1 MTANPSIFD
10 VFNYIHDR
18 IDYVTFSCGKFGS
31 ATLTIDRYGDVY
43 IGGSKDVL
51 PSVSLG
57 PYTSATFGRIDMDVT
72 NMSAEKQQERIHD
85 FISGLGSDLHVVNL
99 VGTGVATNFSGQTAT
114 EAIVANGF
122 AYGGSGG
129 ASYQILHNSNPQG
142 NGIFDNGFLGALD
155 RIKSMEFS
163 DELITSNPMVQ
174 SIKDMA
180 SGLKGIIDYLG
191 FGHHGI
197 GEGSEAD
204 SEKAKEIAQ
213 NYERTGK
220 LPSQTGVSNA
230 GDIQIEQATGHEVM
244 KTIREYKQGLA
255 SEEKELNS
263 LVKAPALSPEQA
275 KEQAVTDFTK
285 GWQYNF
291 RTILG
296 PTNPAFIDA
305 TLNEQDIKYNYRFD
319 YNPNGVLWRVN
330 AAGIPHPD
338 DLDQY
343 FEQQRV
349 IESATNR
356 TISEMQAGSDLPVA

>member
-10 VFNYIHDR
+10 VFNYVHDR

-51 PSVSLG
+51 PSLSLG
-57 PYTSATFGRIDMDVT
+57 PYTSITFGRIDMDVT
-72 NMSAEKQQERIHD
+72 KMSADKQQEKIHE
-85 FISGLGSDLHVVNL
+85 FISGLGSDLHAVNL

-129 ASYQILHNSNPQG
+129 GAYQILHNSNPQG
-142 NGIFDNGFLGALD
+142 NGIFDSGFLGALD
-155 RIKSMEFS
+155 TIKSMEFS
-163 DELITSNPMVQ
+163 DELIISNPMVQ

-180 SGLKGIIDYLG
+180 SGLNGIIDYLG

-230 GDIQIEQATGHEVM
+230 GDI
-244 KTIREYKQGLA
+244 K
-255 SEEKELNS
+255 
-263 LVKAPALSPEQA
+263 
-275 KEQAVTDFTK
+275 KEQSATDFTK

-291 RTILG
+291 QIILG

-305 TLNEQDIKYNYRFD
+305 TLNEQDIKYNYSLE
-319 YNPNGVLWRVN
+319 YNPNDVLWRVS

-356 TISEMQAGSDLPVA
+356 TITEMQAGSDLPVA

>member
-1 MTANPSIFD
+1 MTVNPSIFG
-10 VFNYIHDR
+10 VFSYVHDR
-18 IDYVTFSCGKFGS
+18 IDYVTFSCGKFRS

-51 PSVSLG
+51 PSLSLG
-57 PYTSATFGRIDMDVT
+57 PYTSVTFGRIAMDFTDMVPV
-72 NMSAEKQQERIHD
+72 KQQNEIHN
-85 FISGLGSDLHVVNL
+85 FLSGLGSDLHVVNL

-114 EAIVANGF
+114 EAIIANGF
-122 AYGGSGG
+122 TYGGSGG

-142 NGIFDNGFLGALD
+142 TGIFDNGFLGALD

-174 SIKDMA
+174 SIKDMV
-180 SGLKGIIDYLG
+180 SGLNGIIDYLG
-191 FGHHGI
+191 FDHHGI

-204 SEKAKEIAQ
+204 SKKAKEIAQ

-230 GDIQIEQATGHEVM
+230 GDIQ
-244 KTIREYKQGLA
+244 
-255 SEEKELNS
+255 
-263 LVKAPALSPEQA
+263 
-275 KEQAVTDFTK
+275 KEQSVTDFTK

-291 RTILG
+291 QTILG

-305 TLNEQDIKYNYRFD
+305 TLNEQNIKDNYRLD
-319 YNPNGVLWRVN
+319 YNPNEVLWRVDT
-330 AAGIPHPD
+330 AGIPHPD

-356 TISEMQAGSDLPVA
+356 TIVEMQAGSVYL

>member
-1 MTANPSIFD
+1 MAANPSIFD
-10 VFNYIHDR
+10 VFNYVHDR
-18 IDYVTFSCGKFGS
+18 IDYVTLSCGKFGS
-31 ATLTIDRYGDVY
+31 ATITIDRYGDVY

-51 PSVSLG
+51 PSLSLG

-72 NMSAEKQQERIHD
+72 KMSAEDQQEKIHG
-85 FISGLGSDLHVVNL
+85 FISGLGSDLHAVNL
-99 VGTGVATNFSGQTAT
+99 VGTGVAMNFSGQTAT

-129 ASYQILHNSNPQG
+129 GSYQILHNSNPQG

-174 SIKDMA
+174 SINDMV
-180 SGLKGIIDYLG
+180 SGLNGIIDYLG
-191 FGHHGI
+191 FGRHGI

-204 SEKAKEIAQ
+204 SEKAKEITQ

-220 LPSQTGVSNA
+220 LPSQTNVSNN
-230 GDIQIEQATGHEVM
+230 GEIHIEQAM
-244 KTIREYKQGLA
+244 
-255 SEEKELNS
+255 
-263 LVKAPALSPEQA
+263 LSEQA
-275 KEQAVTDFTK
+275 KEQAVTDFTT

-291 RTILG
+291 QTILG

-305 TLNEQDIKYNYRFD
+305 TLNEQDIEYNYRLEH
-319 YNPNGVLWRVN
+319 NPNDVLWRVS

-356 TISEMQAGSDLPVA
+356 TITEMQAGSDLPVA